1 MDSIHASMEKKPKII
16 FKFDTRKSFIDNSNV
31 TVFGWKIGVEF
42 DKRIRIG
49 GGFNS
54 LTGNHSPNL
63 DKVYYAENG
72 VDTLG
77 TGILNFSYI
86 SYFVDYVII
95 GKPKWEISAPIQFG
109 WGSSHYRL
117 QSETNGLEEREKGS
131 VALVEAAI
139 AGHYKLTKWV
149 GIGMGV
155 GYRFMLVNNKGL
167 DQQFN
172 SPIYILKLKVFLAS
186 VLESFSNMNDK
197 KKEQANAATP
207 ELKD

>member
-1 MDSIHASMEKKPKII
+1 MDKKPRII

-49 GGFNS
+49 GGFNT
-54 LTGNHSPNL
+54 LTRNHSANL
-63 DKVYYAENG
+63 DKVYLSEDG
-72 VDTLG
+72 EDTLG

-117 QSETNGLEEREKGS
+117 FSETSGLEEREKGS
-131 VALVEAAI
+131 VALLEAAI
-139 AGHYKLTKWV
+139 TGHYKVTKWV

-172 SPIYILKLKVFLAS
+172 SPIYIIKLKVFLAS
-186 VLESFSNMNDK
+186 VLESFSMMKEK
-197 KKEQANAATP
+197 KKEQKKAAEP
-207 ELKD
+207 GLQG